1 MRATAIIPARF
12 GSTRFP
18 GKPLAAETGK
28 YLIQHVWERVAEAR
42 RVGRCIVAT
51 DDARIMAAVASFGG
65 EAVLTG
71 AAHQSGTD
79 RIAEVVRGLGPAS
92 GEIILNVQGDEPEI
106 EPAHLDRL
114 VERLER
120 EGGCAMAT
128 LATPFPAE
136 VDPGSPD
143 RVKVV
148 CDGRGRA
155 LYFSRALIPYS
166 RDDAGAAHRACLLHL
181 GVYAYRKSFLLAFS
195 TWEPGALERIEKLE
209 QLRVL
214 EHGQAIALEVVEH
227 AAAGI
232 DTPADYE
239 AFVARRTA
247 AQREQRT

>member
-1 MRATAIIPARF
+1 MRATAIIPTRF

-155 LYFSRALIPYS
+155 LYFSRALVPYA
-166 RDDAGAAHRACLLHL
+166 RDEALGAAARLLHA
-181 GVYAYRKSFLLAFS
+181 GVYAYRRGFLLEFS
-195 TWEPGALERIEKLE
+195 GWGPGRLEQVEKLE
-209 QLRVL
+209 QLRAL
-214 EHGQAIALEVVEH
+214 EHGAAIAVEVVAR
-227 AAAGI
+227 AAPGV
-232 DTPADYE
+232 DTPADYA
-239 AFVARRTA
+239 AFVARWR
-247 AQREQRT
+247 QERR

>member
-106 EPAHLDRL
+106 EPRLIDLSVQAL
-114 VERLER
+114 VETGAE
-120 EGGCAMAT
+120 AAT
-128 LATPFPAE
+128 AACPFGPHDRHE
-136 VDPGSPD
+136 DPNV
-143 RVKVV
+143 VKVV
-148 CDGRGRA
+148 LDGRGMA
-155 LYFSRALIPYS
+155 MYFSRAPIPCR
-166 RDDAGAAHRACLLHL
+166 RDDEGAPCARPLRHV
-181 GVYAYRKSFLLAFS
+181 GVYVYRRAFLEEYLLLPA
-195 TWEPGALERIEKLE
+195 TPLELTEKLE
-209 QLRVL
+209 QLRIL
-214 EHGQAIALEVVEH
+214 EHGRRIAVAVAEGTS
-227 AAAGI
+227 AGV
-232 DTPADYE
+232 DTPEQYA
-239 AFVARRTA
+239 AFVERWKAGGGRGTR
-247 AQREQRT
+247 